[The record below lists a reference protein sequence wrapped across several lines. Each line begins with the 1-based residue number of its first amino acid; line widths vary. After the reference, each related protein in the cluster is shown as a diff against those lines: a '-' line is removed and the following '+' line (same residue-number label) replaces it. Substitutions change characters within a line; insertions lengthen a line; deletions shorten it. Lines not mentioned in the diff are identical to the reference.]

1 MKLEELTPPL
11 NLCKQIPEGEFE
23 ESPFVWVE
31 EWAYDE
37 INGEKVECFIY
48 LELSSGYMVVNPKP
62 TKEVAEEIFNTTG
75 KRPVRAI
82 TPAPTTDEIL
92 DKCKDIPGVLNPTLW
107 WQGIW
112 KVDCA
117 IDKSGKLSDEFF
129 DDADLCNLDL
139 ECAEDE
145 SAATAA
151 LKLWLKLKGI
161 EYDK

>member
-1 MKLEELTPPL
+1 MNLKDLVPPL
-11 NLCKQIPEGEFE
+11 EMCKLIPEGEFAG
-23 ESPFVWVE
+23 SPFVWVE

-112 KVDCA
+112 KTDCA
-117 IDKSGKLSDEFF
+117 IDKSAKLNEEFLE
-129 DDADLCNLDL
+129 DADIDSL
-139 ECAEDE
+139 ELAQAEDKQQ
-145 SAATAA
+145 STAA

-161 EYDK
+161 DHE